1 MLQIFAKNILNLLP
15 YSIRSRIRTL
25 IGKVQLRNWKNNG
38 SPAPPPHYLKQQII
52 KYYQSKYNIKTF
64 IETGTSY
71 GDMIEAQKKTFDRL
85 YSIELGK
92 DLWKKAVKRFRQD
105 ANVTILQGD
114 SGKVL
119 ETVTSDLNEPA
130 IFWLD
135 GHYSGGITARGEKE
149 CPILEEVNAVFRF
162 KNIDHILLV
171 DDASSFDGQHDYP
184 TIDELTTHIKTKNN
198 KYEVTIK
205 DDIVRYIVAAKE

>member
-25 IGKVQLRNWKNNG
+25 IGKVQLRTWKNNG

-135 GHYSGGITARGEKE
+135 GHYSGGITAKGDKE
-149 CPILEEVNAVFRF
+149 SPILEEVNAIFKF
-162 KNIDHILLV
+162 KNIGHILLV
-171 DDASSFDGQHDYP
+171 DDARSFNGQHDYP
-184 TIDELTTHIKTKNN
+184 TIEELTNHIKSKNN
-198 KYEVTIK
+198 KYEVVVK
-205 DDIVRYIVAAKE
+205 DDIIRYVVAGED